1 MACIIKDLIKYAK
14 LQTVLNS
21 LLRSYS
27 INGANLSTFVY
38 ITYIYIL
45 MIQTPGITYFCGQ
58 NLVPQEILIHVSGNV
73 DACIFKGY
81 L

>member
-1 MACIIKDLIKYAK
+1 
-14 LQTVLNS
+14 
-21 LLRSYS
+21 
-27 INGANLSTFVY
+27 
-38 ITYIYIL
+38 